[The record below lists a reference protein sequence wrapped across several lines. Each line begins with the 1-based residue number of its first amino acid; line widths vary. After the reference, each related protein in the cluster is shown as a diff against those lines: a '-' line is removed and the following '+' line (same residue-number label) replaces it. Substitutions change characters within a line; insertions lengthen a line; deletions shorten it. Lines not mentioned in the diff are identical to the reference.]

1 MENMNDANKQFF
13 NILNN
18 KIKTLIEHR
27 RTAPPSEHTAI
38 NEKLT
43 KLYNLKWQY
52 LEP

>member
-1 MENMNDANKQFF
+1 MENTTANKQFF
-13 NILNN
+13 DQLNH
-18 KIKTLIEHR
+18 KIAQLIIKR
-27 RTAPPSEHTAI
+27 RTATATEQVAI